1 MAAPSE
7 RSTEVLT
14 EHLGFPPI
22 ALIDDI
28 INAVNGVMYKCT
40 QAVETYLISK
50 EKHRKSQLKSQEDDD
65 VIMAQ
70 EDVNMSPENEIEM
83 GTAKLETLLENSV
96 DRNFDKFELYA
107 LRNILNIP
115 NELSEG
121 GWIRLKHYGGVQFN
135 EKADT
140 KAFEIDLKIN
150 ALYKEITTQLLIKK
164 QLMLQLKKAN
174 KLVRLLSIYKDSLL
188 FLSEQPEGA
197 VLSAETLQILQS
209 ISPMD
214 QTLYYLI
221 SQTTE
226 LFESVIEMN
235 DIFTKPVNEG
245 GMNGLDI
252 VDEREKYLNVE
263 ATKLLHIL
271 GLMDNKPKIAK
282 LLNNLN
288 NVDLTDEQ
296 IRARLKERFG
306 I

>member
-7 RSTEVLT
+7 RSTEILT

-50 EKHRKSQLKSQEDDD
+50 EKDRISQINLQEDDD

-70 EDVNMSPENEIEM
+70 EDVNISPENEIEM

-96 DRNFDKFELYA
+96 DKNFDKFELYA

-121 GWIRLKHYGGVQFN
+121 GWIRLRHYGGVQFN
-135 EKADT
+135 EKADAQ
-140 KAFEIDLKIN
+140 AFAIDLKIN

-164 QLMLQLKKAN
+164 QLILQLKKAN
-174 KLVRLLSIYKDSLL
+174 KLVKLLSVYRDSLL
-188 FLSEQPEGA
+188 FLSEQPEGT
-197 VLSAETLQILQS
+197 VLSPETLQILQS

-263 ATKLLHIL
+263 ATKLLQIL

-296 IRARLKERFG
+296 IRSQLKERFG